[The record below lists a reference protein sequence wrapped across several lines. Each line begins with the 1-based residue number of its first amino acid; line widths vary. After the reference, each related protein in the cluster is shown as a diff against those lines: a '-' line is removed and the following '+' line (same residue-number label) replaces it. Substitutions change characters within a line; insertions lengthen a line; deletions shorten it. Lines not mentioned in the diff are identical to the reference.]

1 MERILQVHDLSVQ
14 YGPVKALMGVDLH
27 AVRGEIVTLL
37 GSNGAGKSTL
47 MRSLI
52 GLVSTQT
59 GEIEFEGRRIEK
71 FTVDSRVKLGIATVL
86 EGRGMLPRMTVYEN
100 LQMGAYLR
108 PNETCEKDFE
118 NVFST
123 FPALRKRVKQLAG
136 TLSGGE
142 QQMLA
147 FGRALMLRPKLI
159 LMDEPSMGLAPVV
172 VEKLFDAIVR
182 VNKSGTTVVLV
193 EQNARMA
200 LSIAHRFYV
209 VSTGNIVLRGSVDGE
224 KLFADRGNGRM
235 ESISEG
241 DLEAAYLEGH

>member
-1 MERILQVHDLSVQ
+1 
-14 YGPVKALMGVDLH
+14 
-27 AVRGEIVTLL
+27 
-37 GSNGAGKSTL
+37 
-47 MRSLI
+47 
-52 GLVSTQT
+52 
-59 GEIEFEGRRIEK
+59 
-71 FTVDSRVKLGIATVL
+71 
-86 EGRGMLPRMTVYEN
+86 
-100 LQMGAYLR
+100 
-108 PNETCEKDFE
+108 
-118 NVFST
+118 
-123 FPALRKRVKQLAG
+123 
-136 TLSGGE
+136 
-142 QQMLA
+142 
-147 FGRALMLRPKLI
+147 
-159 LMDEPSMGLAPVV
+159 MDEPSMGLAPVV

>member
-1 MERILQVHDLSVQ
+1 
-14 YGPVKALMGVDLH
+14 
-27 AVRGEIVTLL
+27 
-37 GSNGAGKSTL
+37 
-47 MRSLI
+47 
-52 GLVSTQT
+52 
-59 GEIEFEGRRIEK
+59 
-71 FTVDSRVKLGIATVL
+71 
-86 EGRGMLPRMTVYEN
+86 MLPRMTVYEN